1 MRGIARAGLSLILLA
16 CMTAARAAQPGPEAA
31 HSHPDSN
38 PEAAT
43 GYTPKPLVRA
53 KHFMIATANPLASE
67 AGYQV
72 LKQGGSAVDAVIAAQ
87 LVLAVVEPQSSGLG
101 GGAFMMSY
109 QASTG
114 DLQNYD
120 SRETA
125 PAAAREDRF
134 LRDGKPIPF
143 HDAVNNGRA
152 VGTPGLLRGLELAH
166 RDHGKLPWKTLFEPA
181 IALCEQGFAV
191 SPRLHGELV
200 QERADLL
207 KQPAAAHHFFDA
219 QGNAWPAG
227 HILKNPAMAA
237 VLHRVADEGPDAFYR
252 GKIARDIVAAVH
264 AHAQPG
270 DLSLAD
276 LANYKAVVR
285 TPVCGRYRGY
295 LLCGAP
301 PPSSGP
307 MTILQILGELE
318 QYPVGSMGPES
329 LRFVHYFA
337 EAGSLAYA
345 DRQYYEADPA
355 YVHVPVQALLD
366 PRYLHARG
374 ALIRPDRS
382 MGVAKPGDP
391 ANLLMAR
398 GRDNSYEIPST
409 SHLVAVD
416 REGDVVSMTTT
427 VESAFGSKIM
437 VDGFLLN
444 NEMTDF
450 SASPRDA
457 QGRLVVNRVEPGKRP
472 RSAMSPMIV
481 FHQGKPYLA
490 VGSPG
495 GSTII
500 NYVAKT
506 LIAVLDWHMD
516 IQQAIALPNLGSRNH
531 GVELERGTNLVKLEP
546 GLRAMG
552 HKVEEMDFPS
562 GLQGIVIGPDG
573 LTGGADPRR
582 EGVALGD

>member
-1 MRGIARAGLSLILLA
+1 MA
-16 CMTAARAAQPGPEAA
+16 AARAAEPALDGADA
-31 HSHPDSN
+31 N

-43 GYTPKPLVRA
+43 GYTPKPLAHAR
-53 KHFMIATANPLASE
+53 HFMIATANPLASE
-67 AGYQV
+67 AGYRV
-72 LKQGGSAVDAVIAAQ
+72 LRQGGSAADAVIAAQ

-101 GGAFMMSY
+101 GGAFMMHY
-109 QASTG
+109 QAGTG
-114 DLQNYD
+114 DLQAYD

-143 HDAVNNGRA
+143 REAVNNGRA

-166 RDHGKLPWKTLFEPA
+166 RDHGKLPWKALFQPA
-181 IALCEQGFAV
+181 IDLCEQGFAV
-191 SPRLHGELV
+191 SPRLHAELE
-200 QERADLL
+200 QERVELL
-207 KQPAAAHHFFDA
+207 KQPAAARHFFDA
-219 QGNAWPAG
+219 EGRAWPAG
-227 HILKNPAMAA
+227 HLLKNPEMAA
-237 VLHRVADEGPDAFYR
+237 VLRRVADEGPDAFYH
-252 GKIARDIVAAVH
+252 GQIARDIVAAVRG
-264 AHAQPG
+264 HAQPG

-276 LANYKAVVR
+276 LADYKAVARV
-285 TPVCGRYRGY
+285 PVCGHYRGY

-318 QYPVGSMGPES
+318 QYPMGRMKPES
-329 LRFVHYFA
+329 LQAVHYFA

-345 DRQYYEADPA
+345 DRNFYEADPA
-355 YVHVPVQALLD
+355 FAHVPVHALLD
-366 PRYLHARG
+366 PRYLRARG
-374 ALIRPDRS
+374 ALIRPGRS
-382 MGVAKPGDP
+382 MGVARPGDP
-391 ANLLMAR
+391 AGLLAVL
-398 GRDNSYEIPST
+398 GRDDSFEIPST

-416 REGDVVSMTTT
+416 RDGNVVSMTTT

-457 QGRLVVNRVEPGKRP
+457 RGRLVANRVEPGKRP

-481 FHQGKPYLA
+481 FRMGKPYLA
-490 VGSPG
+490 TGSPG

-516 IQQAIALPNLGSRNH
+516 IQHAVALPNLGSRNK
-531 GVELERGTNLVKLEP
+531 GVELEKGTALVKLEP

-552 HKVEEMDFPS
+552 HKVVETDFPS